1 MLSRLSTV
9 ARNGS
14 RASQMKHALQSC
26 IIGSKSLSTGQP
38 SKDDAVTEA
47 PAVHKSAWEL
57 YKEKAGESG
66 ATMLGVG
73 LAAYALSKEILV
85 IHEET
90 LLAAVMAGTIMWLSK
105 KAGPGIAQA
114 LDARSDEILENM
126 NKGRVAQISALE
138 AEIAHEKNTEAALET
153 RAELFEVVKE
163 NNEMRL
169 ELEYRRRLLEVETEV
184 AKRLNY
190 QVDLQQ
196 LNRNIEQQHIA
207 SWVESEVIKSI
218 TPQLEKEAIAQCIAD
233 IDALAESRAA

>member
-1 MLSRLSTV
+1 
-9 ARNGS
+9 
-14 RASQMKHALQSC
+14 
-26 IIGSKSLSTGQP
+26 
-38 SKDDAVTEA
+38 
-47 PAVHKSAWEL
+47 
-57 YKEKAGESG
+57 
-66 ATMLGVG
+66 
-73 LAAYALSKEILV
+73 
-85 IHEET
+85 
-90 LLAAVMAGTIMWLSK
+90 MAGTIMWLSK

-153 RAELFEVVKE
+153 RAELFEV
-163 NNEMRL
+163 
-169 ELEYRRRLLEVETEV
+169 ETEV

-207 SWVESEVIKSI
+207 SWVESEVVKSI